1 MTQIVQAIAP
11 EIFTIG
17 SLNGKKLPTSV
28 LVYLICRVYH
38 IDFHFYACYNKT
50 LNYEGQVMTFYWKE

>member
-17 SLNGKKLPTSV
+17 SLNEKKLPTSV

-50 LNYEGQVMTFYWKE
+50 NYEGQVVTFYWKE